1 MSRVLESN
9 TETKSVTVSQP
20 AQGAGS
26 IMAIIEKASMSPD
39 FDVAKLAQLL
49 DVKERWDATEA
60 RKAYSEAMAKFKANP
75 PRLVKNKHVK
85 FGNTEYNHATLGNVC
100 DVIGNALAA
109 VGISHSWE
117 THQEGSL
124 VSVSCVLSH
133 VMGHSVK
140 TTLSAAPDTSGSKNS
155 IQAVGS
161 TVTYLQ
167 RYTLLAATGMA
178 TEEQDDDSVAAG
190 RPEKALASPV
200 QIASI
205 KSAAKVAGVS
215 EESVCKKAG
224 IESLEQMPAEWVQ
237 PLIDSLK
244 KRAAQ

>member
-1 MSRVLESN
+1 
-9 TETKSVTVSQP
+9 
-20 AQGAGS
+20 
-26 IMAIIEKASMSPD
+26 
-39 FDVAKLAQLL
+39 
-49 DVKERWDATEA
+49 
-60 RKAYSEAMAKFKANP
+60 MAKFKANP
-75 PRLVKNKHVK
+75 PRLVKDKHVK

-117 THQEGSL
+117 THQDGAL

-140 TTLSAAPDTSGSKNS
+140 TTLSAAPDASGSKNS

-178 TEEQDDDSVAAG
+178 TEEQDDDAVAAG
-190 RPEKALASPV
+190 KPEKALASCPDCLD
-200 QIASI
+200 Q
-205 KSAAKVAGVS
+205 KRGQGRRGFRGVGLQ
-215 EESVCKKAG
+215 EG
-224 IESLEQMPAEWVQ
+224 
-237 PLIDSLK
+237 
-244 KRAAQ
+244 RH